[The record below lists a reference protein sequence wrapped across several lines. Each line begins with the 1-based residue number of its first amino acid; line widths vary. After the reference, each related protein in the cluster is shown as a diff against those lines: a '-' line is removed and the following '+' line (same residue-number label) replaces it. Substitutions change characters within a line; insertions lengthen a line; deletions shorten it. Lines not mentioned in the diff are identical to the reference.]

1 MVHWAH
7 AVGKCQLQVPYS
19 CANSMYRW
27 HHACDRDPWSRANN
41 PLITRMGR
49 KRPAVPEVRSPTLRR
64 RELGAFLR
72 ARRQEL
78 GLTVDQVAERLLC
91 SPSKVSRMETGQR
104 GATLRDIRDLC
115 DLYGVVDAA
124 ERERLANLAR
134 QGKQQGW
141 WQSYDLEYFST
152 YVGLEADAISIKYY
166 QSSVMPG
173 LLQTA
178 TYARAVH
185 EVVVQPKL
193 SPERID
199 ELVKV
204 RLTRQNV
211 LDRDPPLVISAIID
225 EAALHRVVGGA
236 AVMAA
241 QLDRLTEL
249 TSKPNVTMQVI
260 TFGAGAHGAMESTFN
275 ILDFTSVPSV
285 VYVEGLVGFIYLD
298 RLQDVARYQEVF
310 AHLQEKALSPRE
322 SNDLI
327 AKMADNYRQS

>member
-1 MVHWAH
+1 M
-7 AVGKCQLQVPYS
+7 
-19 CANSMYRW
+19 
-27 HHACDRDPWSRANN
+27 
-41 PLITRMGR
+41 
-49 KRPAVPEVRSPTLRR
+49 PEVRSPTLRR

-104 GATLRDIRDLC
+104 GVTLRDVRDLC
-115 DLYGVVDAA
+115 DLYGVTDTA
-124 ERERLANLAR
+124 ERERLMNLAR
-134 QGKQQGW
+134 EGKQQGW
-141 WQSYDLEYFST
+141 WQAYPLDDYFSP

-178 TYARAVH
+178 SYARAVH

-211 LDRDPPLVISAIID
+211 LDRDPPPVISAIID
-225 EAALHRVVGGA
+225 EAALHRVVGSA
-236 AVMAA
+236 AIMAA
-241 QLDRLTEL
+241 QLARLTEL
-249 TSKPNVTMQVI
+249 TSRPNVTMQVI

-285 VYVEGLVGFIYLD
+285 VYVEGLIGFIYLD

-310 AHLQEKALSPRE
+310 AHLQEKALSPQE

-327 AKMADNYRQS
+327 ARMAEKYRRS